1 MHKRLCYGEDTV
13 RSVGFVG
20 LGTMGG
26 RIARRLLSV
35 GHEVYGFNRTPEKA
49 RPLVGEGLRLC
60 GTPRAVAERSEVVF
74 SMVTG
79 DEALRSVGEGPD
91 GILAGLRPGQVW
103 VDMTTAGPEV
113 SRELARRASER
124 GGCLLDAPVL
134 GSVTTLEQGQ
144 LSIMVGGDRAAF
156 ERVEP
161 LLRQIGR
168 RVTHVGGNGDALLL
182 KIAINLSLPVQMLA
196 FSEGVLLAERS
207 GIRREVAVRAM
218 LDSVI
223 ASPMLGY
230 RGPFVLELPEEAW
243 FDVSMM
249 QKDVLLA
256 LETGRKLDV
265 PMPATALANEML
277 TATRGMGFGRRDFAA
292 IFHALAAMAGERR
305 PEPDDGRAVVEPEA
319 RARGQ
324 GDP

>member
-1 MHKRLCYGEDTV
+1 
-13 RSVGFVG
+13 VG

-26 RIARRLLSV
+26 RIARRLLAV
-35 GHEVYGFNRTPEKA
+35 GYEVHGFNRTPERA
-49 RPLVGEGLRLC
+49 RPLVDAGLRLC
-60 GTPRAVAERSEVVF
+60 ESPRAVAERSEVVF
-74 SMVTG
+74 SMVSG
-79 DEALRSVGEGPD
+79 NEALRSVAEGAE

-113 SRELARRASER
+113 SRELARRAAER
-124 GGCLLDAPVL
+124 GGCLLDAPVS

-144 LSIMVGGDRAAF
+144 LSIMVGGERAAF
-156 ERVEP
+156 DRVEP
-161 LLRQIGR
+161 LLRQLGR
-168 RVTHVGGNGDALLL
+168 RVTYVGGNGDALVL

-207 GIRREVAVRAM
+207 GISREVAVRVM

-230 RGPFVLELPEEAW
+230 RGPFVLELPDEAW

-256 LETGRKLDV
+256 LEMGRELSV

-277 TATRGMGFGRRDFAA
+277 TAARGMGFGHRDFAA
-292 IFHALAAMAGERR
+292 LFHALAAMAGGSREGANRSDG
-305 PEPDDGRAVVEPEA
+305 PEPRTPD
-319 RARGQ
+319 RGS
-324 GDP
+324 D

>member
-1 MHKRLCYGEDTV
+1 VSRL
-13 RSVGFVG
+13 GFVG

-26 RIARRLLSV
+26 RMARRLLSL
-35 GHEVYGFNRTPEKA
+35 GHEVYGFNRTPERA
-49 RPLVGEGLRLC
+49 RSLVEEGLRPC
-60 GTPRAVAERSEVVF
+60 PTPRVVAERSEVVF

-79 DEALRSVGEGPD
+79 NEALCAVAEGPD

-103 VDMTTAGPEV
+103 VDMTTAGPEL
-113 SRELARRASER
+113 SRELARRAVER
-124 GGCLLDAPVL
+124 GGCLLDAPVS
-134 GSVTTLEQGQ
+134 GSVTTLERGE
-144 LSIMVGGDRAAF
+144 LSIMVGGDRSAF

-161 LLRQIGR
+161 VLRQLGP

-207 GIRREVAVRAM
+207 GIPRPVAVRAM

-277 TATRGMGFGRRDFAA
+277 TAARGMGFGGRDFAVV
-292 IFHALAAMAGERR
+292 FHTLAAMAGAER
-305 PEPDDGRAVVEPEA
+305 PGAEVGPAGRAEPGA
-319 RARGQ
+319 AAPSDRS
-324 GDP
+324 

>member
-1 MHKRLCYGEDTV
+1 M

-26 RIARRLLSV
+26 RLARRLLSV
-35 GHEVYGFNRTPEKA
+35 GHEVYGFNRTPERA
-49 RPLVGEGLRLC
+49 RSLVGEGLHLC
-60 GTPRAVAERSEVVF
+60 GTPRAVVERSEVVF

-79 DEALRSVGEGPD
+79 NEALRSVAEGPD

-113 SRELARRASER
+113 SRELARRAAER
-124 GGCLLDAPVL
+124 GGCLLDAPVS

-161 LLRQIGR
+161 LLHQLGR
-168 RVTHVGGNGDALLL
+168 RVTYVGGNGDALLL
-182 KIAINLSLPVQMLA
+182 KLAINLSLPVQMLA

-207 GIRREVAVRAM
+207 GIPREVAVRTM
-218 LDSVI
+218 LDSVM

-277 TATRGMGFGRRDFAA
+277 TAARGMGFGRRDFAA
-292 IFHALAAMAGERR
+292 IFHTLASMAGGHRLEQGG
-305 PEPDDGRAVVEPEA
+305 DQSDGAETGAPA
-319 RARGQ
+319 SGP
-324 GDP
+324 G